1 MRIKILVAVFMVAL
15 CVLIQLRH
23 TGFGGSGQQEDIVD
37 KHLLQEK
44 RNPAPAIIL
53 SDLSG
58 RQVDLNDYKGSVVL
72 LGFWT
77 TS

>member
-1 MRIKILVAVFMVAL
+1 MRVKILVTVFLVAL
-15 CVLIQLRH
+15 FALIELRH
-23 TGFGGSGQQEDIVD
+23 AGFGGIRQQESIVD
-37 KHLLQEK
+37 IQTPQEK
-44 RNPAPAIIL
+44 RIHAPGFVVN
-53 SDLSG
+53 DLSG

>member
-1 MRIKILVAVFMVAL
+1 MRVKILVAVFLMAL
-15 CVLIQLRH
+15 FALIGLRH
-23 TGFGGSGQQEDIVD
+23 AGFGGIRQQENSVDIQTP
-37 KHLLQEK
+37 QEK
-44 RNPAPAIIL
+44 RIHAPGFVVN
-53 SDLSG
+53 DLAG